1 MNSPE
6 KTRGRKLE
14 TFEHAE
20 KRHLHMVTPFAKSKA
35 TARTLARALARAD
48 WQRGLVAAPVETL
61 PQERLGR

>member
-14 TFEHAE
+14 TFEQAE
-20 KRHLHMVTPFAKSKA
+20 KRHLAFVRPYVKTKA
-35 TARTLARALARAD
+35 TAKTLARALAKAD
-48 WQRGLVAAPVETL
+48 YQRGLTHPPVETL